1 MAQRVSS
8 PVFAG
13 RADELAELVAAM
25 TRAAEGTP
33 GVVLVG
39 GEAGV
44 GKSRLLS
51 ELAALGVQDGLRV
64 LLGQCVGL
72 DEATI
77 PLLPVTGARAC
88 GGSWPTWLPPPRCGG
103 SLSSA

>member
-8 PVFAG
+8 PVFVG
-13 RADELAELVAAM
+13 RTNELAELVAAM

-33 GVVLVG
+33 GLVVVG

-51 ELAALGVQDGLRV
+51 ELAA
-64 LLGQCVGL
+64 
-72 DEATI
+72 
-77 PLLPVTGARAC
+77 GA
-88 GGSWPTWLPPPRCGG
+88 
-103 SLSSA
+103 